1 MVKKGLFVFLAVV
14 VLLSACAPQATPL
27 PPSPVPT
34 KVQPTPTEVMPSPTP
49 APTEKAS
56 LTVTDALG
64 REVVLATPP
73 SRIVLAGKAL
83 FMIADAVYLFPQA
96 SSRIVALGKTGQ
108 GSSNFIAL
116 IDPQFEAKVTLQ
128 QDAGTEQIAA
138 VNPDLVIMKSS
149 QASSLGKS
157 VEAVGIPVIYVDFET
172 PEQYTRDLEI
182 LGKVFDDEARA
193 QQVAAFYQDKVNAI
207 QSAVQE
213 AASRPKVLML
223 YYTEKEG
230 TVAFNVPPMNWMQTR
245 MVEIAGGEPVW
256 SSANPGNGWATVTLE
271 QIAAWDADQIFIIT
285 YTQNVSDV
293 VAALKSD
300 AQWQALR
307 AVKEGRLYAFP
318 TDLYSWDQPDVR
330 WILGLTWLAG
340 RLHPQQFP
348 QLDMV
353 QEARQFYQV
362 LYGLN
367 EQFFEEKIRP
377 TFKGDVP

>member
-128 QDAGTEQIAA
+128 QDAGAEQIAA

-285 YTQNVSDV
+285 YTQNASDV

-307 AVKEGRLYAFP
+307 AVKEGHLYAFP
-318 TDLYSWDQPDVR
+318 ADLYSWDQPDVR

>member
-1 MVKKGLFVFLAVV
+1 MSKKVLFVFLAVV

-34 KVQPTPTEVMPSPTP
+34 TVEPTPTEVLPSPTP
-49 APTEKAS
+49 APTEKTS

-73 SRIVLAGKAL
+73 TRIVLAGKAL

-128 QDAGTEQIAA
+128 QDAGAEQIAA

-285 YTQNVSDV
+285 YTKNASDV
-293 VAALKSD
+293 VAALKAD

-318 TDLYSWDQPDVR
+318 ADLYSWDQPDVR

-367 EQFFEEKIRP
+367 EQFFEEKIRS